1 MRASFTL
8 LISLFVPLIFSAATI
23 NPSASS
29 ASPHTETS
37 SGTSTAG
44 YLVVLQSTPVRQP
57 DTPVSIPGNWPQPET
72 KRTPDITQLK
82 TEAQELAALS
92 QVLADQIDKFG
103 KGQLPKDL
111 VENLRKIEKLSKRIR
126 IEIS

>member
-1 MRASFTL
+1 
-8 LISLFVPLIFSAATI
+8 
-23 NPSASS
+23 
-29 ASPHTETS
+29 
-37 SGTSTAG
+37 
-44 YLVVLQSTPVRQP
+44 
-57 DTPVSIPGNWPQPET
+57 
-72 KRTPDITQLK
+72 LK